1 MTKAFEFRLE
11 KLLEL
16 RRQEE
21 ETAQREFAAAQ
32 QAVVERNQSVLG
44 LLSEEE
50 RGRQDLRALQ
60 ERAIDVVRLRMT
72 GEYLES
78 IGRLLDRERSLLNEL
93 VKTELEKRRRL
104 TEALKGVRVL
114 ERFRERQLRRYRQEL
129 DLEERKFLD
138 EIGQNLAK
146 GA

>member
-1 MTKAFEFRLE
+1 MSKAFEFRLE

-16 RRQEE
+16 RRLEE
-21 ETAQREFAAAQ
+21 EAAQREFAAAQ
-32 QAVVERNQSVLG
+32 QAVAEQHQAILG
-44 LLSEEE
+44 LLTREEE
-50 RGRQDLRALQ
+50 GRQDLRTLQ

-72 GEYLES
+72 GDYLEA
-78 IGRLLDRERSLLNEL
+78 IGRLLDRERVVLQDLAKVEF
-93 VKTELEKRRRL
+93 EKRLRL

-114 ERFRERQLRRYRQEL
+114 ERFRERQLRRYRQDL

>member
-1 MTKAFEFRLE
+1 MSKAFEFRLE

-16 RRQEE
+16 RRLEE
-21 ETAQREFAAAQ
+21 EVAQREFAAAQ
-32 QAVVERNQSVLG
+32 AAVADRNQAILG
-44 LLSEEE
+44 LLNREEE
-50 RGRQDLRALQ
+50 GRQDLRTQQ
-60 ERAIDVVRLRMT
+60 ERVIDVVRLRMT
-72 GEYLES
+72 GEYLEL
-78 IGRLLDRERSLLNEL
+78 IAQLLDRERAILQDLARLEL
-93 VKTELEKRRRL
+93 DKRRRL

>member
-1 MTKAFEFRLE
+1 MSKAFEFRLQ

-16 RRQEE
+16 RRLEE
-21 ETAQREFAAAQ
+21 EAAQREFAAAQ
-32 QAVVERNQSVLG
+32 QAVVERNQAILG
-44 LLSEEE
+44 LLTQEEE
-50 RGRQDLRALQ
+50 GRQDLRTQQ

-72 GEYLES
+72 GEYLVSIELL
-78 IGRLLDRERSLLNEL
+78 IGRERAVLQDLTRVELD
-93 VKTELEKRRRL
+93 KRLRL

-114 ERFRERQLRRYRQEL
+114 ERFRERQLRRYREEL

>member
-1 MTKAFEFRLE
+1 MSKAFEFRLE

-16 RRQEE
+16 RRLEE
-21 ETAQREFAAAQ
+21 EAAQREFAAAQ
-32 QAVVERNQSVLG
+32 QAVVEHNQAILS
-44 LLSEEE
+44 LLTREEE
-50 RGRQDLRALQ
+50 GRQDLRRQQ

-72 GEYLES
+72 GEYLEA
-78 IGRLLDRERSLLNEL
+78 IGRLLDRGRGVLQDLAK
-93 VKTELEKRRRL
+93 VELENRRRL

>member
-1 MTKAFEFRLE
+1 MSKAFEFRLQ

-16 RRQEE
+16 RRLEE
-21 ETAQREFAAAQ
+21 EAAQREFAAAQ
-32 QAVVERNQSVLG
+32 AAVAERNQAILG
-44 LLSEEE
+44 LLNREEE
-50 RGRQDLRALQ
+50 GRLDLRTQQ
-60 ERAIDVVRLRMT
+60 ERVIDVVRLRMT
-72 GEYLES
+72 REYLEL
-78 IGRLLDRERSLLNEL
+78 IAQLLDRERAILQDLAKVEL
-93 VKTELEKRRRL
+93 DKRRRL